1 MVIVQEKSLKREI
14 MIGLYEKGMI
24 ETWYKNRPEGYMMHG
39 GLWSPFYL
47 NLRKLPSCPEIYQ
60 KAGDALSLRMGEIGF
75 RPYGND
81 KVVGVAYAGIPMAT
95 LLSSRVGYPAL
106 YTRKE
111 NGHEAYGV
119 HSSLEGELRNGDRL
133 VLVDDVATVLSTKLA
148 EMERIL
154 RITKER
160 GLDRVELK
168 NILVLVDRE
177 QGGEEIARR
186 NGYTLSSVI
195 KFASEGMALL
205 RDRMADEEYDIIV
218 DYLKDPDRYQDKKL
232 QTELAKTHISTRGES
247 KPA

>member
-1 MVIVQEKSLKREI
+1 MQKESLKREI
-14 MIGLYEKGMI
+14 MTGLYWKGMI

-60 KAGDALSLRMGEIGF
+60 KAGDALSLRMEEIGF

-95 LLSSRVGYPAL
+95 LLSSRYGYPAL

-111 NGHEAYGV
+111 NGHETYGV
-119 HSSLEGELRNGDRL
+119 HSGLEGELERGDRL

-148 EMERIL
+148 EMKRIL
-154 RITKER
+154 GIIKER
-160 GLDRVELK
+160 GLDGVELE

-177 QGGEEIARR
+177 QGGEEIARG

-205 RDRMADEEYDIIV
+205 KDKMASEEYEVIV
-218 DYLKDPDRYQDKKL
+218 DYLKDPGRYQDGKL
-232 QTELAKTHISTRGES
+232 QTELAKMCLRPKGKI
-247 KPA
+247 